1 MNIKKLFLAT
11 LVGISFIGCNLSIG
25 ASGDEEGPW
34 RLDDLDEVT
43 SEQSECELHKR
54 FHELRKHPELLGK
67 FFEETKTGPRAY
79 LGEWPNTAT
88 LFQETA
94 LYCLGDIEYFRLLA
108 EMLKFVD
115 PQDKDLIRM
124 EERYREKCNDCIE
137 NKEGN
142 VDFCIR
148 MHGVHNLLSERIKQ
162 HKPKKGFFSS
172 LINK

>member
-1 MNIKKLFLAT
+1 MKLQKLFLAT
-11 LVGISFIGCNLSIG
+11 LLSVSFFGCNLSIG

-34 RLDDLDEVT
+34 MPDDFDKET
-43 SEQSECELHKR
+43 NEQSSERELHKR
-54 FHELRKHPELLGK
+54 FHELREHPELLGK

-124 EERYREKCNDCIE
+124 EERYREKCDCIE
-137 NKEGN
+137 SKEGD